1 MSKFKAIPT
10 PIEGLLVI
18 EPTVFG
24 DKRGFFLETYS
35 ERDFL
40 EIGIDAHFVQD
51 NHSKSG
57 RGVLR
62 GLHFQREHTQGKLVR
77 VTAGSVLDV
86 AVDLRPESRTYGASH
101 AVELSADNHRMFY
114 VPPRFAHGF
123 LTLEDNTEFLYK
135 CTDYYHP
142 ESDSGIMWNDQ
153 VLAIDWQFERYG
165 IDEKHLNISDKD
177 KKHQGFNQIIPST
190 LWVPAGTR

>member
-101 AVELSADNHRMFY
+101 SVELSADNHRMFY

-123 LTLEDNTEFLYK
+123 LTLQDNTEFLYK

-165 IDEKHLNISDKD
+165 IDERHLNISDKD

-190 LWVPAGTR
+190 LWV